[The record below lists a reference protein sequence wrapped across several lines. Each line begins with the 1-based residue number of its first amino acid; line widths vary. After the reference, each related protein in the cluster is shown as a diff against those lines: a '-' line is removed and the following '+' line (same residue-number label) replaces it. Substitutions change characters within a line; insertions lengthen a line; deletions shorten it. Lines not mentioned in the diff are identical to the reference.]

1 MTIPA
6 SSPAAPSPEET
17 RRNTHLSR
25 LQAIWE
31 NKIGLGTFTVV
42 NHTSIGLRFI
52 ITGFIFFLV
61 GGILSM
67 WLRSQLS
74 FADNDLMDHKAYSE
88 AFTMHGTTM
97 MFFFAVPV
105 MEGVALYLLPKMLGT
120 RDLIY
125 PRLSAYGYWCYLFG
139 GLLLYSSFLFDAV
152 PDGGWFMYV
161 PLNNAEF
168 SPGSNVD
175 FWLLGVTFAEIS
187 AVAAGVE
194 LIVAILKTRTAGMS
208 INRMPLYAWYILV
221 TAFMIVFGFPPLI
234 LASILLE
241 IERAFGLPFYNVANG
256 GDPLLWQHLFWIF
269 GHPEVYIIFLP
280 AAGLVTTMLPT
291 FARHPIVGYNWVVL
305 AVIGTGFISFGL
317 WVHHMFTVGIPLL
330 SLAFFS
336 AASMAVAIPSGIQV
350 FAWIA
355 TLWSGRPV
363 MSTPMLYILGFLF
376 IFVLGGL
383 TGVMVALVP
392 FDWQVHDSHFVVA
405 HLHYVLFGG
414 MVFPLFAA
422 FYYWL
427 PLVSGRAPSQH
438 LSKVGFWTIFIGFN
452 VTFLPMHLTGLMGM
466 PRRVY
471 TYLPGLG
478 WDMLNLISTVG
489 GFVSAIGVAI
499 LVVDVVLHFFHG
511 RRTPTNLW
519 NAGTLEW
526 AVQTPA
532 PPYNFASQPQVHDRE
547 PLWSNPR
554 LPQEIDEGRHLLN
567 HASVT
572 RREILWTS
580 ITHAHPQAIAIL
592 PGNALVP
599 LVAAVLTSLLFIGF
613 LSKQY
618 WLSVAGA
625 IATLAALLYWAWN
638 NGTSGPTADMEV
650 APGMRLPVHFKI
662 PLTTGWWGTLIALLA
677 DGTLFISLLFA
688 YYFLWTVSAEW
699 PPPGYREISLA
710 LPLLAFAAL
719 LIAGFAASWADACNS
734 RADGKKHAGAIPIAY
749 GATMFFGLAFIVLQ
763 IAALHTSEVPAREHA
778 YGALIYTVS
787 GVQIVHVGIGM
798 LMAGFVLMRVR
809 FGYLRPDQPG
819 EGKIVTLFWQYT
831 MLQWLLGFATIHVFP
846 MFAGG

>member
-1 MTIPA
+1 MTVPVSSSAA
-6 SSPAAPSPEET
+6 SPSSEDLKRT
-17 RRNTHLSR
+17 THLSR

-31 NKIGLGTFTVV
+31 NPPGLGIFTVV
-42 NHTSIGLRFI
+42 NHTTVGLRFI
-52 ITGFIFFLV
+52 VTGFIFFLI

-67 WLRSQLS
+67 WIRSQLT
-74 FADNDLMDHKAYSE
+74 FPGNDLMDHEAYAE

-97 MFFFAVPV
+97 MFFFAVPI
-105 MEGVALYLLPKMLGT
+105 MEGVAVYLLPKMIGT
-120 RDLIY
+120 RDLVY

-139 GLLLYSSFLFDAV
+139 GILLYSSFLFDAV

-161 PLNNAEF
+161 PLNSAEF
-168 SPGSNVD
+168 APGSNVD

-194 LIVAILKTRTAGMS
+194 LIVAILKTRTSGMA
-208 INRMPLYAWYILV
+208 INRMPLYAWYILI

-241 IERAFGLPFYNVANG
+241 IERAFGLPFYDVANG

-280 AAGLVTTMLPT
+280 AAGLVTTILPT
-291 FARHPIVGYNWVVL
+291 FARQPIVGYNWVVL

-317 WVHHMFTVGIPLL
+317 WVHHMFATGIPLL

-355 TLWSGRPV
+355 TLWTGRPV

-427 PLVSGRAPSQH
+427 PLVSGRAPSQRM
-438 LSKVGFWTIFIGFN
+438 SKVAFWTIFIGFN
-452 VTFLPMHLTGLMGM
+452 VTFLPMHLTGLLGM

-478 WDMLNLISTVG
+478 WDTLNLISTVG

-499 LVVDVVLHFFHG
+499 LVIDVVLHFVHG
-511 RRTPTNLW
+511 RRVPKNVW

-526 AVQTPA
+526 AIPNPV
-532 PPYNFASQPQVHDRE
+532 PPYNFVSQPHVEDRE
-547 PLWSNPR
+547 PLWSNPN
-554 LPQEIDEGRHLLN
+554 LQQELEEGRHLLG

-572 RREILWTS
+572 RREILMTS
-580 ITHAHPQAIAIL
+580 ITHAKPQAVVIL
-592 PGNALVP
+592 PGNAILP

-613 LSKQY
+613 LAKLY
-618 WLSVAGA
+618 WLSA
-625 IATLAALLYWAWN
+625 IGTVATLCALLAWAWQ
-638 NGTSGPTADMEV
+638 NGSPGGTQGSADMD
-650 APGMRLPVHFKI
+650 AGRGLRLPLHYQVPHT
-662 PLTTGWWGTLIALLA
+662 PGWWGTLIALLA
-677 DGTLFISLLFA
+677 DGTLFISLLFS
-688 YYFLWTVSAEW
+688 YYFLWTVSQQW
-699 PPPGYREISLA
+699 PPPGFRDISLV
-710 LPLLAFAAL
+710 LPIAAFTSL
-719 LIAGFAASWADACNS
+719 LIAGGAATWAASRMRRGQS
-734 RADGKKHAGAIPIAY
+734 GGAQLAY
-749 GATMFFGLAFIVLQ
+749 LAAAVFGIAFIALQ
-763 IAALHTSEVPAREHA
+763 VAALLTADVSAKEHA
-778 YGALIYTVS
+778 YGALLYTIS
-787 GVQIVHVGIGM
+787 GFQVVHVGAAV
-798 LMAGFVLMRVR
+798 LMAGFGLMRVR
-809 FGYLRPDQPG
+809 RGYLHPERPG
-819 EGKIVTLFWQYT
+819 EGKVIALFWQYT
-831 MLQWLLGFATIHVFP
+831 MLQWALGFATIHVFP
-846 MFAGG
+846 MFVGG